1 MRRPRTGEY
10 EPNLEWICRTFGY
23 LESRD
28 KHHTAYS
35 ILKAL
40 VEAAVQ
46 DGGFSSEELA
56 EKLSVT
62 RGTVIHHL
70 NRMMK
75 NGLVIFHES
84 KYKLRERSLRNTFE
98 EVRRDL
104 NRVFMN
110 LSEVATIVDNTLSSK
125 SLRNTRNQ

>member
-10 EPNLEWICRTFGY
+10 ETNLEWICRTFGY

-28 KHHTAYS
+28 RHQTAYS

-46 DGGFSSEELA
+46 DRGFSSEELA
-56 EKLSVT
+56 ERLSVT
-62 RGTVIHHL
+62 RGTIIHHL

-110 LSEVATIVDNTLSSK
+110 LSEVAAIVDNTLSMK
-125 SLRNTRNQ
+125 SLRNTHNQ